1 MLQYSKV
8 LRGREEWKAKAIAR
22 GNENREHRKAIRDY
36 RHKIAT
42 LKAQNK
48 ALLEKQREH
57 SEKN

>member
-8 LRGREEWKAKAIAR
+8 LRGRDEWKAKAIAR
-22 GNENREHRKAIRDY
+22 GNVNRENRKAILHY
-36 RHKIAT
+36 RHKIAA

-48 ALLEKQREH
+48 ALIEKQMEH